1 MKDSIIQSVGTIV
14 KKEKLA
20 SVERETNCKAL
31 ILEVLQPYPGYH
43 GTTIPDKLDPESLF
57 VVTKKSY
64 SDEKIIRSIQKVK
77 KIGKVSFDAVPGTIN
92 LKNSLVNVIRFK
104 YLPYGLVSE
113 VIEYFIDTGIEFE
126 KAKKVSLY
134 ESNIIIRK
142 FFRLN
147 KLSEGVFED
156 MDVNEFFY
164 LRLPVLV
171 SWDDFEKITINIKY
185 NIGDIN
191 FDAAQTS
198 VYDASGLVDFV
209 RIYDKTKDLNKLIS
223 IRDSYLNA
231 ISRFE

>member
-31 ILEVLQPYPGYH
+31 ILEALLPYPGYH

-57 VVTKKSY
+57 VVLKKNY
-64 SDEKIIRSIQKVK
+64 SDEKIIRLIQKVK
-77 KIGKVSFDAVPGTIN
+77 KNSKVPFDAVPGTIN
-92 LKNSLVNVIRFK
+92 LMNKSVNIIRFK
-104 YLPYGLVSE
+104 YLSYGLVSVVVE
-113 VIEYFIDTGIEFE
+113 HFIDAGIEFE
-126 KAKKVSLY
+126 KSKKIPSY

-156 MDVNEFFY
+156 MDIKEFFY
-164 LRLPVLV
+164 IRVPVLI
-171 SWDDFEKITINIKY
+171 SWDDFENITKNIKY

-198 VYDASGLVDFV
+198 VYDHSGLVDFI

-223 IRDSYLNA
+223 IRDSYLKA